1 MFEAVAQAQAEG
13 ELLVQ
18 PRMGFS
24 DPRAM
29 RFGLAAT
36 LGADARTVGTLTL
49 DSYTRLGQYE
59 AARQALEAGRP
70 LNGYPLVNHGSTI
83 TRELVSSVAD
93 EVAPRPACVQV
104 RHGTPL
110 PLDIF
115 RSLVATGLDCTEG
128 GPISY
133 CLPYSREPLH
143 RAVENWR
150 HSCDLLAETAG
161 YGRSPHVESFGGC
174 MLGQLC
180 PPSMLVAISVL
191 EGIFFHQRGLRDVS
205 LSYAQQ
211 TNREQDVEAL
221 AVLRSLAEERLPDTR
236 FHIVLYTYMG
246 LYPRSFE
253 GAYGLLADAA
263 ELAVEGGAE
272 RLIVKTP
279 AEAHRIPGVSENIAA
294 VEFASAVARRAREL
308 GHEGRVRDSGIREEA
323 EALVNATLD
332 LHPDVGEALVRAF
345 ARGLLDVP
353 YCLHP
358 DNHGRT
364 RCYIDGQ
371 GRLRWESTGATPLPR
386 ETGGARLTSSLLLEN
401 LSYVQMR
408 YDTAGLAEQYHPL
421 VVSPTD
427 ELAH

>member
-1 MFEAVAQAQAEG
+1 MSEAVAQAQADG

-24 DPRAM
+24 NPETM
-29 RFGLAAT
+29 RTGLAAT
-36 LGADARTVGTLTL
+36 LGANARTVGTLTL

-59 AARQALEAGRP
+59 AARRALDAGKP
-70 LNGYPLVNHGSTI
+70 LNGYPLVNHGSAR
-83 TRELVSSVAD
+83 TRGLVSSVVD

-115 RSLVATGLDCTEG
+115 GNLVATGLDSTEG

-133 CLPYSREPLH
+133 CLPYSREPIH

-150 HSCDLLAETAG
+150 RSCDLLAETAE
-161 YGRSPHVESFGGC
+161 YGRSPHLESFGGC

-180 PPSMLVAISVL
+180 PPSKLVAITLL
-191 EGIFFHQRGLRDVS
+191 EGIFFCQRGLHDIS

-211 TNREQDVEAL
+211 TNRKQDVEAL
-221 AVLRSLAEERLPDTR
+221 SVLRSLAREYLPRTR
-236 FHIVLYTYMG
+236 CHIVLYTYMG
-246 LYPRSFE
+246 MYPRTFE
-253 GAYGLLADAA
+253 GACGLLAEAA

-279 AEAHRIPGVSENIAA
+279 AEAHRIPSISENIASL
-294 VEFASAVARRAREL
+294 EFAGAVARRARGSGEEV
-308 GHEGRVRDSGIREEA
+308 HVQDTGIREEA
-323 EALVNATLD
+323 QALIEATLD

-358 DNHGRT
+358 DNRGQT
-364 RCYIDGQ
+364 RCYIDGE

-386 ETGGARLTSSLLLEN
+386 GSDGAQLTSSLLLEN
-401 LSYVQMR
+401 LSYIQTR
-408 YDTAGLAEQYHPL
+408 YDTAGLAEQYQIGR
-421 VVSPTD
+421 
-427 ELAH
+427 AHV